1 MSQTLSNARIVLAD
15 RTITGSVSI
24 DNGTI
29 TAVSESVEA
38 AAGSLDFGGDYLLP
52 GIIDLHTDN
61 LEHHMHPR
69 PAVRWPSSMAA
80 ALAHDWQVLG
90 AGVTTVLDS
99 LSLGDYDSKGARTA
113 MLEAAITAVSQAKAA
128 GVLKS
133 DHYLHFRCELSDSG
147 LLDLAKRHIDN
158 PDLRLVSMMDHTP
171 GQGQWHDLTIY
182 RAFRKKKNGQVW
194 SEPEW
199 DVYIAER
206 LASQAEHVGPARAWV
221 AEAAK
226 THNIPMASHDDTTIG
241 DVDRAHGYGIA
252 ISEFPTTMAAAKRA
266 HELGMQNVMGAPNV
280 VLGGSHSGN
289 VSALALADE
298 GLLDILTSDYVPA
311 SMLQAAFILAQRG
324 VPMHDA
330 VAMVSARPAAA
341 LGFTDRGRI
350 ETGLRADLLRV
361 HLVDGLPVLN
371 GIGAGGRQFM

>member
-1 MSQTLSNARIVLAD
+1 MSQILSNARIVLAD
-15 RTITGSVSI
+15 RTITGSVTV
-24 DNGTI
+24 DNGVI
-29 TAVSESVEA
+29 AAVSEGAETAGEA
-38 AAGSLDFGGDYLLP
+38 LDFGGDYLLP

-61 LEHHMHPR
+61 LEHHMQPR

-99 LSLGDYDSKGARTA
+99 LSMGDYDSKGQRTA
-113 MLEAAITAVSQAKAA
+113 MLEAAIGAVGQAKAA

-133 DHYLHFRCELSDSG
+133 DHYLHFRYELSDAG
-147 LLDLAKRHIDN
+147 LLDLAQRHVDN
-158 PDLRLVSMMDHTP
+158 PAVRLVSMMDHTP
-171 GQGQWHDLTIY
+171 GQGQWHNLDIY

-194 SEPEW
+194 TEPEW
-199 DVYIAER
+199 DLYIGER
-206 LASQAEHVGPARAWV
+206 LAAQAEHVGPARAWV
-221 AEAAK
+221 SEAAK
-226 THNIPMASHDDTTIG
+226 AHNIPMASHDDTTVE

-252 ISEFPTTMAAAKRA
+252 ISEFPTTMVAARRA

-311 SMLQAAFILAQRG
+311 SMLQAAFVLAQRG
-324 VPMHDA
+324 LPMHEA

-341 LGFTDRGRI
+341 LGFADRGRI
-350 ETGLRADLLRV
+350 ESGLRADLLRV
-361 HLVDGLPVLN
+361 RVVDGLPVID
-371 GIGAGGRQFM
+371 GIWVAGRKFM

>member
-1 MSQTLSNARIVLAD
+1 MSQILSNARIVLAD
-15 RTITGSVSI
+15 RTITGSVTV
-24 DNGTI
+24 DNGMI
-29 TAVSESVEA
+29 AAVSEGADMASDA
-38 AAGSLDFGGDYLLP
+38 LDFGGDYLLP

-61 LEHHMHPR
+61 LEHHMQPR

-99 LSLGDYDSKGARTA
+99 LSMGDYDSKGQRTA
-113 MLEAAITAVSQAKAA
+113 MLEAAIAAVGQAKAA

-133 DHYLHFRCELSDSG
+133 DHYLHFRYELSDAG
-147 LLDLAKRHIDN
+147 LLDLAKRHVDN
-158 PDLRLVSMMDHTP
+158 PAVRLVSMMDHTP

-194 SEPEW
+194 TEPEW
-199 DVYIAER
+199 DLYIAER
-206 LASQAEHVGPARAWV
+206 VASQAEHVGPARAWV
-221 AEAAK
+221 SEAAK
-226 THNIPMASHDDTTIG
+226 AHNIPMASHDDTTVE
-241 DVDRAHGYGIA
+241 DVDRAHGYGIG

-311 SMLQAAFILAQRG
+311 SMLQAAFILANRG
-324 VPMHDA
+324 LAMHDA

-341 LGFTDRGRI
+341 LGFADRGRI

-361 HLVDGLPVLN
+361 RVVDGLPVID
-371 GIGAGGRQFM
+371 GIWVAGRKFM